1 MISKTDLEIADGLL
15 LKFCKSV
22 ETLYGKH
29 TITPNMHLHNHLKE
43 IILNHGPVTSFWCFS
58 FERFNGLMGS
68 TSTNK
73 RSVELQLMRKLSISR
88 QLRDI
93 KLPNQYQDE
102 FVTLCSPC
110 RISDSESTE
119 EVGANSLNWRV
130 KYEFANILTKVP
142 LQGVNWRNFS
152 GATDPPSYK
161 LAYLDGDDA
170 QLLKQVY
177 KVMYPERDIEL
188 AHLAEG
194 IQKFGAIKL
203 SSITYGSKMQSRG
216 IRSSKILASWP
227 PDNGQVLQDRFC
239 LSAGT
244 VRYYFRHS
252 VQLGGEHLSHFF
264 SCIRWY
270 IPHEESTTLYGNPIR
285 VYKNKFYPGEPSAFM
300 PVQRIFSRFTS
311 AEVDV
316 EGQKQVVM
324 APISRN
330 VQL

>member
-1 MISKTDLEIADGLL
+1 
-15 LKFCKSV
+15 
-22 ETLYGKH
+22 
-29 TITPNMHLHNHLKE
+29 
-43 IILNHGPVTSFWCFS
+43 
-58 FERFNGLMGS
+58 MGS

-130 KYEFANILTKVP
+130 KYEFANIATKVP
-142 LQGVNWRNFS
+142 LQGVNWRNCS

-161 LAYLDGDDA
+161 LAHLDGDDA

-177 KVMYPERDIEL
+177 EVMYPERDIEL

-203 SSITYGSKMQSRG
+203 SSVT
-216 IRSSKILASWP
+216 
-227 PDNGQVLQDRFC
+227 
-239 LSAGT
+239 
-244 VRYYFRHS
+244 
-252 VQLGGEHLSHFF
+252 
-264 SCIRWY
+264 
-270 IPHEESTTLYGNPIR
+270 
-285 VYKNKFYPGEPSAFM
+285 
-300 PVQRIFSRFTS
+300 
-311 AEVDV
+311 
-316 EGQKQVVM
+316 
-324 APISRN
+324 
-330 VQL
+330 